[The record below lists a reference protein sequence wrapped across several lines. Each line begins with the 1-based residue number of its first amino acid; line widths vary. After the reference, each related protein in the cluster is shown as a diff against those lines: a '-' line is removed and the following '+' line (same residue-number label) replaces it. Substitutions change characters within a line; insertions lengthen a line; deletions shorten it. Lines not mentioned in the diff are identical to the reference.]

1 MWLMI
6 CKQLI
11 NRWRSSLSVC
21 LELLLVFCLAWF
33 LLDYFFV
40 ESYNRSLP
48 VGRS

>member
-21 LELLLVFCLAWF
+21 LELLFKGGKTKCVKT
-33 LLDYFFV
+33 V
-40 ESYNRSLP
+40 
-48 VGRS
+48 